1 MLVNATINELHWSD
15 SPHSVH
21 FSGRA
26 SFINSYHAEVYHYKN
41 EDVTVLV
48 SFKILE
54 HENLEKNFEV
64 VYDAYTHITP
74 VKIKLEL
81 HNHVIIGSFET
92 LDEAKDAAQ
101 NYFNH
106 HHYLKGHH

>member
-41 EDVTVLV
+41 V
-48 SFKILE
+48 
-54 HENLEKNFEV
+54 
-64 VYDAYTHITP
+64 
-74 VKIKLEL
+74 
-81 HNHVIIGSFET
+81 
-92 LDEAKDAAQ
+92 
-101 NYFNH
+101 
-106 HHYLKGHH
+106 YLKC